1 MYYIAA
7 DRFGW
12 TPDQVDDLPANTADW
27 LWAIATVVD
36 EVKAER
42 MERS

>member
-7 DRFGW
+7 ERFGW
-12 TPDQVDDLPANTADW
+12 TPTQVDDLPANTADW
-27 LWAIATVVD
+27 LLAIAALVD
-36 EVKAER
+36 EVKANR